1 MLLAG
6 SLDRI
11 VCTEPVSFAADAVIY
26 VWDFNGPRELA
37 WGRTVVW
44 RPLIAATG
52 SRTGA
57 QRMAKGGRG
66 SPV

>member
-26 VWDFNGPRELA
+26 VWDFNGPREPA
-37 WGRTVVW
+37 WGRTVVCA
-44 RPLIAATG
+44 RL
-52 SRTGA
+52 SRQQALELAHNG
-57 QRMAKGGRG
+57 
-66 SPV
+66 